1 MADEADRPM
10 TGRKLYDALA
20 RFQTDNAR
28 SHDVEMRW
36 LASHMDDLRLLAAR
50 VMNSQLNGDERARVK
65 AFRAAEIE
73 TEIAAKRDE
82 LAKLER
88 DLKLTMGL
96 TLQGAA

>member
-1 MADEADRPM
+1 MADEQYRPM
-10 TGRKLYDALA
+10 TGRQLYDALE

-28 SHDVEMRW
+28 SRDVDMRW

-50 VMNSQLNGDERARVK
+50 VMNCQLNGDERARVK

-73 TEIAAKRDE
+73 AEIAAKRDE
-82 LAKLER
+82 LSKLER

-96 TLQGAA
+96 TLTSAA